1 MDVDHNPPNGGDASD
16 DDDFQK
22 LLRQA
27 NMGVAEGEV
36 NLLDGIADRPLEI
49 GEKADDAIDYED
61 IGDDDLPEEEF
72 ESGEGDDAGLTFSGT
87 TLQDSGG
94 ALNDEDVDMDD
105 LFGDNGDNEDD
116 LFGDGPSLSDPVQKP
131 GQHEDDPLNS
141 IEDLVQQGFDA
152 AVNDTPQPAA
162 HNAAHGA
169 VQQDLEEE
177 DPEVRE
183 QMALF
188 AQSMRKKDEP
198 AIAHK
203 KTSREEFE
211 KIWPNFEEDKPPRF
225 FSLVPRKRAFY
236 IPKVPQKA
244 PKSFQMNKLTLD
256 LATDQEKAFRLHPT
270 TTTAAKPGRQQEE
283 EQGGIVHI
291 TSVAEE
297 DGDSDEQMELENL
310 ETIDDREMIG
320 NISWSDLRIACED
333 WDIPDESSVP
343 ALSDS
348 SQAPTPPESI
358 DSDQLSPNK
367 KRRLGDREQP
377 IQFSVYDHMDLPTWD
392 DPELETAR
400 LSKKIL
406 LDMNDP
412 HLLLDVQQPSAEPP
426 KPRTL
431 GLGLKR
437 DSRGSLANPMFKR
450 YNISNDEAYDAL
462 KESSQQKVRST
473 IGHMNVEH
481 SLPALKLQY
490 PFYKVALSDRE
501 LRSFHR
507 PTVTFKPGERASI
520 SALRSV
526 KRKHKKNLKPSE
538 AFASAE
544 DLNIG
549 DNSDLL
555 LAEYSEEYPTTLSNF
570 GMGIKILN
578 YYRRKDMEDT
588 ARPKPEDGIG
598 ETSVLL
604 PQDKSP
610 FSLFGQVEPGQQVL
624 TLHNAMYRAPVFK
637 HKPEET
643 DFLVSRS
650 WTGVN
655 GPKYY
660 MRNIPNLM
668 VVGQQFPSVE
678 VPGTHARKVTEA
690 SKKRLKMLAFRLYRK
705 GQQKGARQPWVSNEM
720 IKQHLPG
727 TVIAQNRSRMREIMK
742 YQKDIGTWEPVPGE
756 TVPEEPILRTW
767 IKPEDV
773 CLIDSMHAGDKQLQ
787 DAGIKSNEIR
797 DDDDEADNENADVK
811 LAPWNTTK
819 NFLNACAGKAMLEL
833 HGDGD
838 PTGQGLG
845 FSFIKVS
852 MKGGFRDVGESAADR
867 LDNKKMKELGGHSYN
882 VQRQQV
888 MYENAIKRIWNKQ
901 KESLSAQN
909 PPSDTEDDVDSAVP
923 RSNLP
928 RQRSEV
934 GTPMMR
940 HDDETMSQMSRNSNA
955 DNRGKKL
962 KITRTIKNKHDEFED
977 VTEIITDPAVIQLYI
992 KHKRQERLLNM
1003 RIEDIKPTGD
1013 PEVDKAQQIKLKA
1026 ELARL
1031 ARNIERREGREK
1043 AKGLHKSQTG
1053 EGGAGGT
1060 AGPGKGGATP
1070 RKCANCGEVGH
1081 IKTNK
1086 KCVVR
1091 TQTFLLDNIIL
1102 LINIATGSAHSST
1115 ARESKTILSG
1125 TQVLLRLL
1133 LPFLLLLLSLALHH
1147 EQNNKTTVL
1156 CSMRYMYFYN
1166 AGGDDAPIMTDVMY
1180 NWTKGRNRFL
1190 SFVARYRA
1198 PTRNIHHRQTSTATT
1213 WEICSV

>member
-1 MDVDHNPPNGGDASD
+1 MDVDHNPPNGGGGDTSE

-27 NMGVAEGEV
+27 GMGVAEGEV
-36 NLLDGIADRPLEI
+36 NLLEGITDRPLEI

-72 ESGEGDDAGLTFSGT
+72 ESGEGDDAGINFSGT
-87 TLQDSGG
+87 TVQDSGG
-94 ALNDEDVDMDD
+94 APNDDDVNMDD
-105 LFGDNGDNEDD
+105 LFGDNVDDDDD
-116 LFGDGPSLSDPVQKP
+116 LFGDGMGLSDPIQKS
-131 GQHEDDPLNS
+131 GQHEDDPMNS
-141 IEDLVQQGFDA
+141 IEDLVQQAFNSSE
-152 AVNDTPQPAA
+152 NDKPQPTA
-162 HNAAHGA
+162 HNAAHGIA
-169 VQQDLEEE
+169 QQDLEEE

-244 PKSFQMNKLTLD
+244 PKSFQMNKLSLD

-270 TTTAAKPGRQQEE
+270 TTTTAKPGRQQEE
-283 EQGGIVHI
+283 EQGGIIHI

-297 DGDSDEQMELENL
+297 DGETDEQLELENL

-333 WDIPDESSVP
+333 WEIPDESSVP
-343 ALSDS
+343 ALADS
-348 SQAPTPPESI
+348 NQAPSPP
-358 DSDQLSPNK
+358 DSVDIDQLSPNK
-367 KRRLGDREQP
+367 KRKLGSREKP

-400 LSKKIL
+400 
-406 LDMNDP
+406 
-412 HLLLDVQQPSAEPP
+412 
-426 KPRTL
+426 
-431 GLGLKR
+431 
-437 DSRGSLANPMFKR
+437 F
-450 YNISNDEAYDAL
+450 
-462 KESSQQKVRST
+462 
-473 IGHMNVEH
+473 
-481 SLPALKLQY
+481 LPALKLQY

-520 SALRSV
+520 STLRSV

-570 GMGIKILN
+570 GMGVKILN
-578 YYRRKDMEDT
+578 YYRRKDMDDT

-610 FSLFGQVEPGQQVL
+610 FSLFGTVEPGQQVL

-650 WTGVN
+650 YTGVN
-655 GPKYY
+655 GNRYY

-727 TVIAQNRSRMREIMK
+727 TEIAQNRSRMREIMK

-909 PPSDTEDDVDSAVP
+909 PPSDTEDDVDSAVA
-923 RSNLP
+923 RNNLP

-962 KITRTIKNKHDEFED
+962 KITRTIKNQNGEFED

-1013 PEVDKAQQIKLKA
+1013 PEVDKAQQIKLKT

-1053 EGGAGGT
+1053 EGGASATG
-1060 AGPGKGGATP
+1060 GPGKGGATP

-1086 KCVVR
+1086 KLCPLLNGQRKQNDTFRDASAASPVTVVP
-1091 TQTFLLDNIIL
+1091 
-1102 LINIATGSAHSST
+1102 ATPSFAGSPS
-1115 ARESKTILSG
+1115 
-1125 TQVLLRLL
+1125 
-1133 LPFLLLLLSLALHH
+1133 
-1147 EQNNKTTVL
+1147 
-1156 CSMRYMYFYN
+1156 
-1166 AGGDDAPIMTDVMY
+1166 
-1180 NWTKGRNRFL
+1180 
-1190 SFVARYRA
+1190 
-1198 PTRNIHHRQTSTATT
+1198 
-1213 WEICSV
+1213 

>member
-1 MDVDHNPPNGGDASD
+1 MDVDHNPPNGGGGDTPE

-27 NMGVAEGEV
+27 NMGVADGEV
-36 NLLDGIADRPLEI
+36 NLLEGIADRPLEI

-72 ESGEGDDAGLTFSGT
+72 ESGEGDDAGINFSGT
-87 TLQDSGG
+87 TVQDSGG
-94 ALNDEDVDMDD
+94 APNDEDVNMDD
-105 LFGDNGDNEDD
+105 LFGDNGDDEDD
-116 LFGDGPSLSDPVQKP
+116 LFGDGPGLSDPIQKS
-131 GQHEDDPLNS
+131 GQHEDDPMNS
-141 IEDLVQQGFDA
+141 IEDMVQQAFNNSA
-152 AVNDTPQPAA
+152 NDNPQPAA
-162 HNAAHGA
+162 HNAAHGTA
-169 VQQDLEEE
+169 QQDLEEE

-244 PKSFQMNKLTLD
+244 PKSFQMNKLSLD

-270 TTTAAKPGRQQEE
+270 TTTTAKPGRQQEE

-297 DGDSDEQMELENL
+297 DGETDEQLELENL

-333 WDIPDESSVP
+333 WDIPDESGVP

-348 SQAPTPPESI
+348 NQAPSPPDSI

-367 KRRLGDREQP
+367 KRKLGSREKP
-377 IQFSVYDHMDLPTWD
+377 MQFSVYDHMDLPTWD
-392 DPELETAR
+392 DPELETAK

-570 GMGIKILN
+570 GMGVKILN
-578 YYRRKDMEDT
+578 YYRRKDMDDT

-610 FSLFGQVEPGQQVL
+610 FSLFGTVEPGQQVL

-655 GPKYY
+655 GPRYY

-727 TVIAQNRSRMREIMK
+727 TEIAQNRSRMREIMK

-909 PPSDTEDDVDSAVP
+909 PPSDTEDDVDSAVA
-923 RSNLP
+923 RNNLP

-962 KITRTIKNKHDEFED
+962 KITRTIKNKYDEFED

-1053 EGGAGGT
+1053 EGGASATG
-1060 AGPGKGGATP
+1060 GPGKGGATP

-1086 KCVVR
+1086 KLCPLLNGQR
-1091 TQTFLLDNIIL
+1091 KQNDTFRDASAASPVTAVP
-1102 LINIATGSAHSST
+1102 ATPSFAGSPS
-1115 ARESKTILSG
+1115 
-1125 TQVLLRLL
+1125 
-1133 LPFLLLLLSLALHH
+1133 
-1147 EQNNKTTVL
+1147 
-1156 CSMRYMYFYN
+1156 
-1166 AGGDDAPIMTDVMY
+1166 
-1180 NWTKGRNRFL
+1180 
-1190 SFVARYRA
+1190 
-1198 PTRNIHHRQTSTATT
+1198 
-1213 WEICSV
+1213 

>member
-1 MDVDHNPPNGGDASD
+1 MDSERNMSATGGRADAAD
-16 DDDFQK
+16 DMDMDFNT
-22 LLRQA
+22 LIAEAQA
-27 NMGVAEGEV
+27 GTTDGGNF
-36 NLLDGIADRPLEI
+36 LDSINDRPLEL
-49 GEKADDAIDYED
+49 GEKADDAIDFED

-72 ESGEGDDAGLTFSGT
+72 GSDEGDNNGVQNFSGT
-87 TLQDSGG
+87 TVQDSG
-94 ALNDEDVDMDD
+94 DMDMDDDLFGDD
-105 LFGDNGDNEDD
+105 LFGDND
-116 LFGDGPSLSDPVQKP
+116 LSLTSPVQ
-131 GQHEDDPLNS
+131 QHSHHEDKPLMSVEGTGLDVSNNTGNGKGQS
-141 IEDLVQQGFDA
+141 AFRNLTFSAPEQDDED
-152 AVNDTPQPAA
+152 
-162 HNAAHGA
+162 
-169 VQQDLEEE
+169 E
-177 DPEVRE
+177 DPELRE

-188 AQSMRKKDEP
+188 EQARRGKDDQAPPP
-198 AIAHK
+198 A

-211 KIWPNFEEDKPPRF
+211 KTWPNFEPDKPPRF

-236 IPKVPQKA
+236 IPKVPPKA
-244 PKSFQMNKLTLD
+244 PKPMVFTKLSLD
-256 LATDQEKAFRLHPT
+256 IAADQEKSFRLPPT
-270 TTTAAKPGRQQEE
+270 APPTKTGRQQEE
-283 EQGGIVHI
+283 DTGGLIHI
-291 TSVAEE
+291 TTAAEE
-297 DGDSDEQMELENL
+297 DRQNDEQLDLENL
-310 ETIDDREMIG
+310 DTFDEREKIG
-320 NISWSDLRIACED
+320 NVSWNDLMIACED
-333 WDIPDESSVP
+333 WDIPDGT
-343 ALSDS
+343 SDTTMS
-348 SQAPTPPESI
+348 DGDQLPTPDNSMQDI
-358 DSDQLSPNK
+358 DMDSLSPKK
-367 KRRLGDREQP
+367 KRRLGTREQP
-377 IQFSVYDHMDLPTWD
+377 IQFSVYDHMDLPIWD

-412 HLLLDVQQPSAEPP
+412 HLLLDIQQPSVEPQ
-426 KPRTL
+426 KPRTT

-437 DSRGSLANPMFKR
+437 DNRGSLANPMFKR

-490 PFYKVALSDRE
+490 PFYKVSLGDRE

-507 PTVTFKPGERASI
+507 PLITFKPGERASI
-520 SALRSV
+520 STLKSI

-538 AFASAE
+538 AFATAE

-549 DNSDLL
+549 DSSDLL

-578 YYRRKDMEDT
+578 YYRRKDNDDG
-588 ARPKPEDGIG
+588 ARPKPDDGIG

-637 HKPEET
+637 HTPEPT

-655 GPKYY
+655 GSKYY

-690 SKKRLKMLAFRLYRK
+690 SKKRLKMLAFRLYRR
-705 GQQKGARQPWVSNEM
+705 GQQRNAKQPWVSNEM

-727 TVIAQNRSRMREIMK
+727 TEIAQNRSRMREIMK
-742 YQKDIGTWEPVPGE
+742 YQKDMMTWEPMPGE
-756 TVPEEPILRTW
+756 TIPEEPILRTW

-787 DAGIKSNEIR
+787 DAGVKSNELR
-797 DDDDEADNENADVK
+797 DDDDEQDNENADVK

-867 LDNKKMKELGGHSYN
+867 VDAKKLKELGGHSYN
-882 VQRQQV
+882 VQRQQM

-901 KESLSAQN
+901 KESLSATN
-909 PPSDTEDDVDSAVP
+909 PPSDVEEDVDSSAQI
-923 RSNLP
+923 NA

-934 GTPMMR
+934 GTPAHIR
-940 HDDETMSQMSRNSNA
+940 NDDDTMSQLSRNSGMET
-955 DNRGKKL
+955 RGKKL
-962 KITRTIKNKHDEFED
+962 KIIRAVKNKYDEYEES
-977 VTEIITDPAVIQLYI
+977 VEIVTDPEVIKLYL
-992 KHKRQERLLNM
+992 KHKKQERLLNM
-1003 RIEDIKPTGD
+1003 RIDEIKPTGD
-1013 PEVDKAQQIKLKA
+1013 AEYDNAQIQKLKA
-1026 ELARL
+1026 EYARL
-1031 ARNIERREGREK
+1031 QRNIERREGREK
-1043 AKGLHKSQTG
+1043 AKGIHRSQTG
-1053 EGGAGGT
+1053 EGGTG
-1060 AGPGKGGATP
+1060 GPGKGGATP

-1086 KCVVR
+1086 K
-1091 TQTFLLDNIIL
+1091 
-1102 LINIATGSAHSST
+1102 
-1115 ARESKTILSG
+1115 
-1125 TQVLLRLL
+1125 
-1133 LPFLLLLLSLALHH
+1133 
-1147 EQNNKTTVL
+1147 
-1156 CSMRYMYFYN
+1156 
-1166 AGGDDAPIMTDVMY
+1166 
-1180 NWTKGRNRFL
+1180 
-1190 SFVARYRA
+1190 
-1198 PTRNIHHRQTSTATT
+1198 
-1213 WEICSV
+1213 

>member
-1 MDVDHNPPNGGDASD
+1 MADEHPPQNVGGDSNAD
-16 DDDFQK
+16 NDEEDFRKIMQQMS
-22 LLRQA
+22 RGA
-27 NMGVAEGEV
+27 AEGEED
-36 NLLDGIADRPLEI
+36 LLGGIADRPLDI
-49 GEKADDAIDYED
+49 GEKADDAVDYED
-61 IGDDDLPEEEF
+61 ISDDDLPDEEF
-72 ESGEGDDAGLTFSGT
+72 ASGEGADSTQNFSGT

-94 ALNDEDVDMDD
+94 AGDNEDVDMDD
-105 LFGDNGDNEDD
+105 LFGDNHDDNDD
-116 LFGDGPSLSDPVQKP
+116 LFGDDPSHSDPVQESAR
-131 GQHEDDPLNS
+131 HEDDPLTS
-141 IEDLVQQGFDA
+141 IEDLVQEGFSSVAEDK
-152 AVNDTPQPAA
+152 PQSATRNIA
-162 HNAAHGA
+162 TSVA
-169 VQQDLEEE
+169 QQEVEEE

-183 QMALF
+183 QLALF
-188 AQSMRKKDEP
+188 AQSSRKKDEP
-198 AIAHK
+198 AAAPV

-211 KIWPNFEEDKPPRF
+211 KIWPNFEADKPPRF

-236 IPKVPQKA
+236 IPKVPQKT
-244 PKSFQMNKLTLD
+244 PRPFQTNKLTLD
-256 LATDQEKAFRLHPT
+256 LATDQEKSFRLHPT
-270 TTTAAKPGRQQEE
+270 TTTAKSGRQQEE
-283 EQGGIVHI
+283 EQGGLIHI
-291 TSVAEE
+291 TNTADE
-297 DGDSDEQMELENL
+297 DGDSEDQLELDNL
-310 ETIDDREMIG
+310 DTIDDREMIG
-320 NISWSDLRIACED
+320 NVSWSDLRIACED
-333 WDIPDESSVP
+333 WDVPDG
-343 ALSDS
+343 ASDVTMS
-348 SQAPTPPESI
+348 EGNQAPTPPDSMGGI
-358 DSDQLSPNK
+358 DFEQLSPNK
-367 KRRLGDREQP
+367 KRKLGSREQP
-377 IQFSVYDHMDLPTWD
+377 IQFSVYDHMDLPAWD

-431 GLGLKR
+431 GVGLKR

-520 SALRSV
+520 SVLKSV

-570 GMGIKILN
+570 GMGVKILN

-637 HKPEET
+637 HKPEQT

-650 WTGVN
+650 YTGVN

-705 GQQKGARQPWVSNEM
+705 GQQKNARQPWVSNEM

-727 TVIAQNRSRMREIMK
+727 TEIAQNRSRMREIMK

-797 DDDDEADNENADVK
+797 DDDEEADNENADVK

-909 PPSDTEDDVDSAVP
+909 PPSDTEDDVDSAV
-923 RSNLP
+923 NHNNTG

-934 GTPMMR
+934 GTPAVR
-940 HDDETMSQMSRNSNA
+940 PDDETMSQMSRNSNA
-955 DNRGKKL
+955 DNSGKKL
-962 KITRTIKNKHDEFED
+962 KITRTIKNKYDEYED
-977 VTEIITDPAVIQLYI
+977 ITEVITDPAVIQLYI
-992 KHKRQERLLNM
+992 KHKRQQRLLNM

-1013 PEVDKAQQIKLKA
+1013 PEVDRAQQLKLKA

-1043 AKGLHKSQTG
+1043 AKGMHKSQTG
-1053 EGGAGGT
+1053 EGGATG
-1060 AGPGKGGATP
+1060 GPGKGGATP

-1086 KCVVR
+1086 KCV
-1091 TQTFLLDNIIL
+1091 DN
-1102 LINIATGSAHSST
+1102 
-1115 ARESKTILSG
+1115 
-1125 TQVLLRLL
+1125 
-1133 LPFLLLLLSLALHH
+1133 LPFL
-1147 EQNNKTTVL
+1147 QRV
-1156 CSMRYMYFYN
+1156 Y
-1166 AGGDDAPIMTDVMY
+1166 
-1180 NWTKGRNRFL
+1180 
-1190 SFVARYRA
+1190 
-1198 PTRNIHHRQTSTATT
+1198 
-1213 WEICSV
+1213 

>member
-1 MDVDHNPPNGGDASD
+1 MADEHPPPNGGGGGD
-16 DDDFQK
+16 DSGDKEEDDFRKIMQQMS
-22 LLRQA
+22 RGA
-27 NMGVAEGEV
+27 AEGEED
-36 NLLDGIADRPLEI
+36 LLGGIADRPLDI
-49 GEKADDAIDYED
+49 GEKADDAVDYED
-61 IGDDDLPEEEF
+61 ISDDDLPEEEF
-72 ESGEGDDAGLTFSGT
+72 DSGEGAGSTQDFSGT

-94 ALNDEDVDMDD
+94 AVDNEDVDMDD
-105 LFGDNGDNEDD
+105 LFGDNNDDNDDNDD
-116 LFGDGPSLSDPVQKP
+116 LFGDDPSHSDPVQAST
-131 GQHEDDPLNS
+131 QHEDDPLSS
-141 IEDLVQQGFDA
+141 IEDLVQEGFNAIAKDKPNPVARNIAPDA
-152 AVNDTPQPAA
+152 S
-162 HNAAHGA
+162 
-169 VQQDLEEE
+169 QQEAEEE

-183 QMALF
+183 QLALF
-188 AQSMRKKDEP
+188 AQSSRKKDEP
-198 AIAHK
+198 TAAPV

-211 KIWPNFEEDKPPRF
+211 KIWPNFEADKPPRF

-236 IPKVPQKA
+236 IPKVPQKT
-244 PKSFQMNKLTLD
+244 PKSFQLNKLTLD
-256 LATDQEKAFRLHPT
+256 LATDQEKSFRLQPT
-270 TTTAAKPGRQQEE
+270 TTTAKSSRQQEE
-283 EQGGIVHI
+283 DHGGLIHI
-291 TSVAEE
+291 TNTAEE
-297 DGDSDEQMELENL
+297 VGDSEDPLELDNFD
-310 ETIDDREMIG
+310 TIDDREMIG
-320 NISWSDLRIACED
+320 NVSWSDLRIACED
-333 WDIPDESSVP
+333 WDVPDGASDTT
-343 ALSDS
+343 LSD
-348 SQAPTPPESI
+348 QHHAPTPPDSNGGI
-358 DSDQLSPNK
+358 DSEQLSPKK
-367 KRRLGDREQP
+367 KRRIGSRDHHVH
-377 IQFSVYDHMDLPTWD
+377 FSVYDHMELPTWD

-520 SALRSV
+520 TPLKSV

-637 HKPEET
+637 HKPEQT

-655 GPKYY
+655 GPRYY

-705 GQQKGARQPWVSNEM
+705 GQQKNARQPWVSNEM

-727 TVIAQNRSRMREIMK
+727 TEIAQNRSRMREIMK

-797 DDDDEADNENADVK
+797 DDEEEADNENADVK

-909 PPSDTEDDVDSAVP
+909 PPSDTEDDVDSAVHHT
-923 RSNLP
+923 NHG
-928 RQRSEV
+928 RQRSEL
-934 GTPMMR
+934 GTPAIR
-940 HDDETMSQMSRNSNA
+940 PDDETMSQMSRNSNA

-962 KITRTIKNKHDEFED
+962 KITRTIRNKHNEFED
-977 VTEIITDPAVIQLYI
+977 ITEIITDPAVIQLYI

-1053 EGGAGGT
+1053 EGGVAG
-1060 AGPGKGGATP
+1060 GPGKGGATP

-1086 KCVVR
+1086 KLCPLLNGQRKQNDTFRDAAASPATVVP
-1091 TQTFLLDNIIL
+1091 
-1102 LINIATGSAHSST
+1102 ATPSFAGSPS
-1115 ARESKTILSG
+1115 
-1125 TQVLLRLL
+1125 
-1133 LPFLLLLLSLALHH
+1133 
-1147 EQNNKTTVL
+1147 
-1156 CSMRYMYFYN
+1156 
-1166 AGGDDAPIMTDVMY
+1166 
-1180 NWTKGRNRFL
+1180 
-1190 SFVARYRA
+1190 
-1198 PTRNIHHRQTSTATT
+1198 
-1213 WEICSV
+1213 

>member
-1 MDVDHNPPNGGDASD
+1 VYDDTRIPQPSIRLAAYSHPSLVETRAPVYPRDHYDFSAEISPRRSNTPELHATMDGERDPPPNGGGAGKGDED
-16 DDDFQK
+16 DDEDFAKVLQ
-22 LLRQA
+22 RMNA
-27 NMGVAEGEV
+27 GAAEGEADPLG
-36 NLLDGIADRPLEI
+36 NLMERPLEV
-49 GEKADDAIDYED
+49 GEKADDAVDYED
-61 IGDDDLPEEEF
+61 IGDDDLPDEEF
-72 ESGEGDDAGLTFSGT
+72 ESGEGDAEDVGMEVNFSGS
-87 TLQDSGG
+87 TLQGSGD
-94 ALNDEDVDMDD
+94 ALDNGDMDMDLDMERDLFGGDDGDDMDD
-105 LFGDNGDNEDD
+105 LFGDK
-116 LFGDGPSLSDPVQKP
+116 DGSERVQAP
-131 GQHEDDPLNS
+131 AQHEDNPLDS
-141 IEDLVQQGFDA
+141 IEDLIQEGLITATEVK
-152 AVNDTPQPAA
+152 THPAA
-162 HNAAHGA
+162 RNIAPQRTTQQ
-169 VQQDLEEE
+169 VQEEE
-177 DPEVRE
+177 NPELRE

-188 AQSMRKKDEP
+188 AMARGGKDAQA
-198 AIAHK
+198 AIRP
-203 KTSREEFE
+203 KTTPEEFE
-211 KIWPNFEEDKPPRF
+211 KTWPNFVKNEPPRF

-236 IPKVPQKA
+236 IPKMPQRP
-244 PKSFQMNKLTLD
+244 PKPFQTNKLTLE
-256 LATDQEKAFRLHPT
+256 LGTDQEKSFRLLPT
-270 TTTAAKPGRQQEE
+270 TSTTKSGRQQEE
-283 EQGGIVHI
+283 DQGGIIHI
-291 TSVAEE
+291 RSNTDE
-297 DGDSDEQMELENL
+297 DDDSDEQMELEHL
-310 ETIDDREMIG
+310 ETLDDDEMIG

-333 WDIPDESSVP
+333 WDIPDGSSV
-343 ALSDS
+343 ATLSDGD
-348 SQAPTPPESI
+348 QVLTPP
-358 DSDQLSPNK
+358 DSMRDNEFEQPSPSK
-367 KRRLGDREQP
+367 KRRLGSREQP
-377 IQFSVYDHMDLPTWD
+377 IQFSIYDHMDLPTWD
-392 DPELETAR
+392 DPEAETAR

-412 HLLLDVQQPSAEPP
+412 HLLLDVQQPSAEPQ

-431 GLGLKR
+431 GLSLKR
-437 DSRGSLANPMFKR
+437 DNRGSLANPMFKR

-507 PTVTFKPGERASI
+507 PTITFKPGERASI
-520 SALRSV
+520 TSLKSV

-570 GMGIKILN
+570 GMGVKILN
-578 YYRRKDMEDT
+578 YYRRKGEDDT

-598 ETSVLL
+598 ETSILL

-624 TLHNAMYRAPVFK
+624 TLHNAMFRAPVFK
-637 HKPEET
+637 HRPEET

-650 WTGVN
+650 VTGVN
-655 GPKYY
+655 GPRYY

-668 VVGQQFPSVE
+668 AVGQQFPSVE

-727 TVIAQNRSRMREIMK
+727 TEIAQNRSRMREIMK
-742 YQKDIGTWEPVPGE
+742 YQKDIGTWEPVLGE
-756 TVPEEPILRTW
+756 TIPEEPILRTW

-787 DAGIKSNEIR
+787 DAGIKANEIR
-797 DDDDEADNENADVK
+797 DDEEEGDNENADVK

-819 NFLNACAGKAMLEL
+819 NFLNACSGKAMLEL

-888 MYENAIKRIWNKQ
+888 MYENAIQRIWNKQ
-901 KESLSAQN
+901 KESLSAAN
-909 PPSDTEDDVDSAVP
+909 PPSDVEDDVDSAVP
-923 RSNLP
+923 QNNLP

-934 GTPMMR
+934 GTPMLGR
-940 HDDETMSQMSRNSNA
+940 ADDETMSQMSRNSNA
-955 DNRGKKL
+955 DHRGKKL
-962 KITRTIKNKHDEFED
+962 KITRTMRNKFDEVEEI
-977 VTEIITDPAVIQLYI
+977 TETITDPAVIQLYL

-1003 RIEDIKPTGD
+1003 RIDDIKPTGD
-1013 PEVDKAQQIKLKA
+1013 KELDKAQQIKLKA
-1026 ELARL
+1026 EFARL

-1053 EGGAGGT
+1053 EGGS
-1060 AGPGKGGATP
+1060 GPGKGGATP

-1086 KCVVR
+1086 KWVSH
-1091 TQTFLLDNIIL
+1091 T
-1102 LINIATGSAHSST
+1102 
-1115 ARESKTILSG
+1115 
-1125 TQVLLRLL
+1125 
-1133 LPFLLLLLSLALHH
+1133 PF
-1147 EQNNKTTVL
+1147 
-1156 CSMRYMYFYN
+1156 Y
-1166 AGGDDAPIMTDVMY
+1166 D
-1180 NWTKGRNRFL
+1180 
-1190 SFVARYRA
+1190 
-1198 PTRNIHHRQTSTATT
+1198 
-1213 WEICSV
+1213 

>member
-1 MDVDHNPPNGGDASD
+1 MADEHPPPNGGGGGGD
-16 DDDFQK
+16 DNGDKDEDDFRKIMQQMS
-22 LLRQA
+22 RGA
-27 NMGVAEGEV
+27 AEGEED
-36 NLLDGIADRPLEI
+36 LLGGIADRPLDI
-49 GEKADDAIDYED
+49 GEKADDAVDYED
-61 IGDDDLPEEEF
+61 ISDDDLPEEEF
-72 ESGEGDDAGLTFSGT
+72 ELGGGADSTQNFSGT
-87 TLQDSGG
+87 ILQDSGG
-94 ALNDEDVDMDD
+94 VVDNEDVDMDD
-105 LFGDNGDNEDD
+105 LFGDNNDDNDD
-116 LFGDGPSLSDPVQKP
+116 LFGDDPSHSDPVQAST
-131 GQHEDDPLNS
+131 QHEDDPLTS
-141 IEDLVQQGFDA
+141 IEDLVQEGFSTVSKDK
-152 AVNDTPQPAA
+152 PQPAA
-162 HNAAHGA
+162 RNTAPDAA
-169 VQQDLEEE
+169 QQEAEEE

-183 QMALF
+183 QLALF
-188 AQSMRKKDEP
+188 AQSSRKKDEP
-198 AIAHK
+198 AAAPV

-211 KIWPNFEEDKPPRF
+211 KIWPNFEADKPPRF

-236 IPKVPQKA
+236 IPKVPQKT
-244 PKSFQMNKLTLD
+244 PKPFQLNKLTLD
-256 LATDQEKAFRLHPT
+256 LATDQEKSFRLQPT
-270 TTTAAKPGRQQEE
+270 TTTAKSGRQQEE
-283 EQGGIVHI
+283 EQGGLIHI
-291 TSVAEE
+291 TNTAEE
-297 DGDSDEQMELENL
+297 DGDSDDQLELDNL
-310 ETIDDREMIG
+310 DTIDDCEIIG
-320 NISWSDLRIACED
+320 NVSWSDLRIACED
-333 WDIPDESSVP
+333 WDVPDGASDTT
-343 ALSDS
+343 LSDEN
-348 SQAPTPPESI
+348 QAPTPPESNGGI
-358 DSDQLSPNK
+358 DSAQLSPNK
-367 KRRLGDREQP
+367 KRKLGNRDQP
-377 IQFSVYDHMDLPTWD
+377 IHFSVYDHMELPTWD

-520 SALRSV
+520 TPLKSI

-637 HKPEET
+637 HKPEQT

-655 GPKYY
+655 GPRYY

-705 GQQKGARQPWVSNEM
+705 GQQKNARQPWVSNEM

-727 TVIAQNRSRMREIMK
+727 TEIAQNRSRMREIMK

-797 DDDDEADNENADVK
+797 DDEEEADNENADVK

-909 PPSDTEDDVDSAVP
+909 PPSDTEDDVDSAVNHTNH
-923 RSNLP
+923 S
-928 RQRSEV
+928 RQRSEL
-934 GTPMMR
+934 GTPAIR
-940 HDDETMSQMSRNSNA
+940 PDDETMSQMSRNSNA

-962 KITRTIKNKHDEFED
+962 KITRTIKNKYNEFED

-1043 AKGLHKSQTG
+1043 AKGMHKSQTG
-1053 EGGAGGT
+1053 DGGATG
-1060 AGPGKGGATP
+1060 GPGKGGATP

-1086 KCVVR
+1086 K
-1091 TQTFLLDNIIL
+1091 
-1102 LINIATGSAHSST
+1102 
-1115 ARESKTILSG
+1115 
-1125 TQVLLRLL
+1125 
-1133 LPFLLLLLSLALHH
+1133 
-1147 EQNNKTTVL
+1147 
-1156 CSMRYMYFYN
+1156 
-1166 AGGDDAPIMTDVMY
+1166 
-1180 NWTKGRNRFL
+1180 
-1190 SFVARYRA
+1190 
-1198 PTRNIHHRQTSTATT
+1198 
-1213 WEICSV
+1213 